1 MRKTPED
8 CLEEVVDEAT
18 FIDFLRALADD
29 WEEEREIEKAKPSSP
44 YGPGALGW
52 ENGSIGTFL
61 DAAIG
66 WGLAWKEEREKL
78 GANPWRRAAEILLA
92 GKYYE

>member
-29 WEEEREIEKAKPSSP
+29 WEEEREIEKTKPSSP

-61 DAAIG
+61 DAAI
-66 WGLAWKEEREKL
+66 A
-78 GANPWRRAAEILLA
+78 
-92 GKYYE
+92 